1 LNWRKKIR
9 LKKFLKMEEKT
20 WYGLN
25 HPEEIDSPALLIYKD
40 RIAYNIQQMISI
52 AGSADRLVP
61 HVKTHK
67 MAEIVKMQLAAGIHQ
82 FKCAT
87 IAEAEMLAN
96 AGAKS
101 ILLAYQLNHPKAER
115 FLTLVKK
122 YPDIQFSSLVDNL
135 ESAQLLNELFG
146 KEKIIANVFID
157 VDSGMHRTGIAPDDK
172 LYDLFRHLQ
181 TLPHIKFFGLH
192 AYDGHIHDEDSETR
206 TRQCEAGIEKVNVIK
221 QKIINSGFSDV
232 KIIAGGTPTFTVHA
246 LHSEEY
252 CSPGTCLLW
261 DYGYNSFLQEQG
273 FECAAVL
280 LTRVISKPKEGIIT
294 TDLGHKS
301 VSAENPINK
310 RIFFLNL
317 DEYEVKSQSEEHLV
331 VDVKDWDDIKVGDVL
346 YGIPYHICP
355 TVALYDEANVIEE
368 GNLIDKWNITA
379 RRKKITI

>member
-1 LNWRKKIR
+1 
-9 LKKFLKMEEKT
+9 MEEKN
-20 WYGLN
+20 WYRLN
-25 HPEEIDSPALLIYKD
+25 DPEEIDSPALLIYKD
-40 RIAYNIQQMISI
+40 RIAFNIQQMISI
-52 AGSADRLVP
+52 AGSADRLMP

-87 IAEAEMLAN
+87 IAEAEMLAE

-115 FLTLVKK
+115 FLTLVRK
-122 YPDIQFSSLVDNL
+122 YPDIQFCSLVDNL
-135 ESAQLLNELFG
+135 QSAQLLNELFG
-146 KEKIIANVFID
+146 KGKLTANVFID
-157 VDSGMHRTGIAPDDK
+157 VDSGMHRTGIAPDDE
-172 LYDLFRHLQ
+172 LYDLFVQLEE
-181 TLPHIKFFGLH
+181 LPYIQFLGLH

-206 TRQCEAGIEKVNVIK
+206 TRRCEAGIEKVNVVK
-221 QKIINSGFSDV
+221 QRIINSGFSDL

-246 LHSEEY
+246 LHKEEY
-252 CSPGTCLLW
+252 CSPGTSLLW

-280 LTRVISKPKEGIIT
+280 LTRVISKPVRGTIT

-331 VDVKDWDDIKVGDVL
+331 VEVKDWDNIKVGDVL

-379 RRKKITI
+379 RRKKITV

>member
-1 LNWRKKIR
+1 
-9 LKKFLKMEEKT
+9 MEEKT

-25 HPEEIDSPALLIYKD
+25 HSEEIDSPALLIYKD

-52 AGSADRLVP
+52 AGNAGRLVP

-67 MAEIVKMQLAAGIHQ
+67 MAEIVKMQMAAGIHQ

-87 IAEAEMLAN
+87 IAEAEMLAD

-122 YPDIQFSSLVDNL
+122 YPHIQFSSLVDNF

-146 KEKIIANVFID
+146 KEKLTANVFID

-172 LYDLFRHLQ
+172 LYDLFVQLQ
-181 TLPHIKFFGLH
+181 ELPHIQFIGLH

-206 TRQCEAGIEKVNVIK
+206 TRRCEAGIEKVNAIK
-221 QKIINSGFSDV
+221 QQIINSGFSDV

-280 LTRVISKPKEGIIT
+280 LTRVISKPIKGVIT

-331 VDVKDWDDIKVGDVL
+331 VEVKDWDNIKVGDVL